1 MPTCCTVPARYRR
14 IRSNSRSNPGR
25 FAGRPDSSDHTSG
38 LEPTALP
45 KPSQLPKSS
54 KPECASDSL
63 FAAVP
68 QHGTQI
74 TTGPTTITRHR
85 FRSGFRGRGTDL
97 RRCVALRRLVLGT
110 RNALLLGAGG
120 GTRTHTTLP
129 SRDFKSLASTS
140 SATSAFLFHNAFSVS
155 GNDCFQTRLPKNPLR
170 VFLSFAPISQCR
182 VGATRG

>member
-14 IRSNSRSNPGR
+14 IRSNSRSSFGR
-25 FAGRPDSSDHTSG
+25 FAGRPGSSDHTSG

-68 QHGTQI
+68 ERGTQI

-85 FRSGFRGRGTDL
+85 FRYGFRGRDTASHSQPTGGRELGGGDIAD
-97 RRCVALRRLVLGT
+97 VAASDCAASVLWRET
-110 RNALLLGAGG
+110 LFLLGAGG

-140 SATSAFLFHNAFSVS
+140 SATSA
-155 GNDCFQTRLPKNPLR
+155 R
-170 VFLSFAPISQCR
+170 
-182 VGATRG
+182 